1 MDTVTLI
8 EELRIYGEGS
18 VAKRL
23 DTVYSDLVVWN
34 WFKGADTTVL
44 TSFLQWRCERALAD
58 YDDEHEDYL
67 QWITD
72 ALQEGNLFMAELY
85 WQPFWLKPSDAAR
98 IAAHGKKLLFLYSR
112 CASYAFARK
121 WTRYK
126 INPKF
131 HMLAHLIHSL
141 QRGGVG
147 DHETVNP
154 IAHSVMDE
162 DFVGK
167 VSTLTRSVS
176 PRLIES
182 RTLQRYLVCVAT
194 RW

>member
-23 DTVYSDLVVWN
+23 DAVYSDLVVWN

-72 ALQEGNLFMAELY
+72 ALQV
-85 WQPFWLKPSDAAR
+85 
-98 IAAHGKKLLFLYSR
+98 
-112 CASYAFARK
+112 
-121 WTRYK
+121 
-126 INPKF
+126 
-131 HMLAHLIHSL
+131 
-141 QRGGVG
+141 GV
-147 DHETVNP
+147 
-154 IAHSVMDE
+154 A
-162 DFVGK
+162 
-167 VSTLTRSVS
+167 
-176 PRLIES
+176 
-182 RTLQRYLVCVAT
+182 
-194 RW
+194 